1 MRELQPGTILV
12 NRYRIARLL
21 SLGGCSIVYRAWDLK
36 SNQAVALK
44 QNLDNSPQVVAQF
57 QREAEILVKLKH
69 PNLPR
74 VFDWFQD
81 QGSSFLVME
90 YIEGENLHDLL
101 VKSGIQPFTTV
112 MSWLEVICDALSYL
126 HSRQP
131 AVIHGDIMPRN
142 LILMP
147 PDSRLVIL
155 TDASRLV
162 LVDFG
167 ISKTADPLLRTA
179 TSGRAV
185 SPPYSP
191 LEQYG
196 SAGID
201 QRSDQYALAVTTF
214 VLLTGVEPPEALERL
229 MGTPMPETGLA
240 PEVEKVLFKAMFL
253 MKDGRYA
260 DIQDYYHAMLAALP
274 IRLNAR
280 QIVRPPV
287 PPVHPRPAP
296 PVTPVQQANSSKSP
310 FVIPDARLAFLNA
323 PAYPQ
328 PDLFS
333 GHPIGGTLTVGGPG
347 GYRSIGVALRA
358 APDHARILIKP
369 GTYHES
375 LKVERPVQ
383 LVADGPVGSVTI
395 TAEEEDVLYVHGESV
410 SVKGLKFIYTA
421 GNTRDRHQR
430 GALHIAQGTS
440 VFVACEFITDWQIG
454 VNLHNANTCVVFE
467 DCEFSGGL
475 YAAVSVTRSA
485 KARLTRCRF
494 TGSEIGIEAIYKKN
508 EKSARKGGQT
518 DDAKVDKNRTRVW
531 LEQVLFSDCPQG
543 ISISDQ
549 AEGFASNLSLKGQAV
564 TLVQV
569 RSGARLMLYDTH
581 LQRLT
586 RAQGVVG
593 FGNAKVGLVNCSFQD
608 FQKATALAFG
618 GKSQVILQSCVLT
631 GNQPYDLH
639 LFSGA
644 ACWDVGSNLKTNPL
658 TRVKVEPGANLY
670 D

>member
-1 MRELQPGTILV
+1 M
-12 NRYRIARLL
+12 
-21 SLGGCSIVYRAWDLK
+21 
-36 SNQAVALK
+36 
-44 QNLDNSPQVVAQF
+44 VAQF

-296 PVTPVQQANSSKSP
+296 PVTPVQQANSSKLP

-323 PAYPQ
+323 PAHSQ
-328 PDLFS
+328 PD
-333 GHPIGGTLTVGGPG
+333 
-347 GYRSIGVALRA
+347 
-358 APDHARILIKP
+358 
-369 GTYHES
+369 
-375 LKVERPVQ
+375 
-383 LVADGPVGSVTI
+383 
-395 TAEEEDVLYVHGESV
+395 
-410 SVKGLKFIYTA
+410 
-421 GNTRDRHQR
+421 
-430 GALHIAQGTS
+430 
-440 VFVACEFITDWQIG
+440 
-454 VNLHNANTCVVFE
+454 
-467 DCEFSGGL
+467 
-475 YAAVSVTRSA
+475 
-485 KARLTRCRF
+485 
-494 TGSEIGIEAIYKKN
+494 
-508 EKSARKGGQT
+508 
-518 DDAKVDKNRTRVW
+518 
-531 LEQVLFSDCPQG
+531 
-543 ISISDQ
+543 
-549 AEGFASNLSLKGQAV
+549 
-564 TLVQV
+564 
-569 RSGARLMLYDTH
+569 
-581 LQRLT
+581 
-586 RAQGVVG
+586 
-593 FGNAKVGLVNCSFQD
+593 
-608 FQKATALAFG
+608 
-618 GKSQVILQSCVLT
+618 
-631 GNQPYDLH
+631 

-644 ACWDVGSNLKTNPL
+644 ACWDVGSNLKANPL